1 MTDTLNDKKIL
12 ILSTNYGTE
21 TSELTSPLR
30 YLKEHGAQ
38 VTVAAPST
46 DPIATLEGDKD
57 PGEKVT
63 PDATLS
69 DVRVADYD
77 AVVVPGGTINADTLR
92 TDSDAQALVKSFADD
107 GKVVAMICHAP
118 WLLVDSGLAKG
129 KTLTSYHSISADL
142 RNAGATWV
150 DQEVK
155 VCPANGYRLITS
167 RQPGDLDAFNRTIE
181 ETLAAQA

>member
-63 PDATLS
+63 PTPPCPMSGWPTTTPSWSPA
-69 DVRVADYD
+69 
-77 AVVVPGGTINADTLR
+77 
-92 TDSDAQALVKSFADD
+92 
-107 GKVVAMICHAP
+107 AP
-118 WLLVDSGLAKG
+118 STPTPCGPTPTPRRW
-129 KTLTSYHSISADL
+129 
-142 RNAGATWV
+142 
-150 DQEVK
+150 
-155 VCPANGYRLITS
+155 
-167 RQPGDLDAFNRTIE
+167 
-181 ETLAAQA
+181 